1 MKFESKLPDVGTT
14 IFTIMSQM
22 ATDHSAINLG
32 QGFPDFNPN
41 PRLLDLVTRAMQE
54 GYNQYPPMPGI
65 RPLREEIAHK
75 VSRLYGHAYDPDTEI
90 TVTSGA
96 TEALMA
102 SIQAFVRP
110 GDEVIVIEPCYD
122 LYIPAI
128 RLAGGLPV
136 VVPMDAPDPEHPHY
150 RVDWKR
156 VRAAI
161 TGRTRLL
168 MLNFP
173 HNPTGVVLAPS
184 DLDELEKIVNDT
196 GIMLLSDE
204 AYEHIVFDGRKHQS
218 LTSRESLAANTIAIF
233 SFGKTY
239 HATGWKVG
247 YVCTPPALTTEVRK
261 VHQFMVFTTTSPM
274 QFALA
279 SYMKDPEPYESLSA
293 FYQEKRDILAS
304 GLADSRFN
312 VLPSQGTFF
321 LLAEYKAIS
330 DKAELAFA
338 QWLTT
343 THGVAAIPVSAFYA
357 HPDRPQSN
365 HQLVR
370 FCFAKQNATLE
381 AAAAKL
387 RAV

>member
-22 ATDHSAINLG
+22 AADHSAINLG
-32 QGFPDFNPN
+32 QGYPDFNAN
-41 PRLLDLVTRAMQE
+41 PKLLDLVTQAMRE
-54 GYNQYPPMPGI
+54 GHNQYPPMPGI
-65 RPLREEIAHK
+65 KPLREAIAHK
-75 VSRLYGHAYDPDTEI
+75 VSRLYGRAYDPDTEI

-136 VVPMDAPDPEHPHY
+136 VVPMIAPDADHPHY
-150 RVDWKR
+150 RVNWE
-156 VRAAI
+156 RARDAV
-161 TGRTRLL
+161 TTRTRLL

-173 HNPTGVVLAPS
+173 HNPTGIVLEAA
-184 DLDELEKIVNDT
+184 DLDQLEKIVHDT
-196 GIMLLSDE
+196 GVMLLSDE
-204 AYEHIVFDGRKHQS
+204 AYEHIVFDGRRHQS

-239 HATGWKVG
+239 HVTGWKVG
-247 YVCTPPALTTEVRK
+247 YVCAPPALTTEIRK

-279 SYMKDPEPYESLSA
+279 NYMKDPEPYESLSA
-293 FYQEKRDILAS
+293 FYQEKRDLLAS
-304 GLADSRFN
+304 GLENSRFN

-321 LLAEYKAIS
+321 LLADYTAIS
-330 DKAELAFA
+330 DKTELEFA

-343 THGVAAIPVSAFYA
+343 IHGVAAIPVSAFYA
-357 HPDRPQSN
+357 QPDNPQSN

-370 FCFAKQNATLE
+370 FCFAKQNHTLE

-387 RAV
+387 RAA

>member
-1 MKFESKLPDVGTT
+1 MKFKSKLPDVGTT
-14 IFTIMSQM
+14 IFTVMSQM
-22 ATDHSAINLG
+22 AADHSAINLG
-32 QGFPDFNPN
+32 QGYPDFNASPQ
-41 PRLLDLVTRAMQE
+41 LLELVTKAMRE
-54 GYNQYPPMPGI
+54 GHNQYPPMPGI
-65 RPLREEIAHK
+65 KPLREQIAHK
-75 VSRLYGHAYDPDTEI
+75 VSRLYGHSYDPDTEI

-102 SIQAFVRP
+102 SIQAFVTP

-136 VVPMDAPDPEHPHY
+136 VVPMTAPTADHPHY
-150 RVDWKR
+150 RVDWQR

-161 TGRTRLL
+161 TARTRLL

-173 HNPTGVVLAPS
+173 HNPTGIILTS
-184 DLDELEKIVNDT
+184 DDLDELEKIVSDT
-196 GIMLLSDE
+196 GVMLLSDE

-218 LTSRESLAANTIAIF
+218 LTSRQSLAANTIAIF

-239 HATGWKVG
+239 HVTGWKVG

-279 SYMKDPEPYESLSA
+279 NYMKDPEPYESLSA
-293 FYQEKRDILAS
+293 FYQEKRDLLAS
-304 GLADSRFN
+304 GLENSRFN

-321 LLAEYKAIS
+321 LLAEYKTIS
-330 DKAELAFA
+330 DKTELEFA
-338 QWLTT
+338 QWLTA

-357 HPDRPQSN
+357 HPDSPQSN
-365 HQLVR
+365 HQIVR
-370 FCFAKQNATLE
+370 FCFAKQNPTLE
-381 AAAAKL
+381 AAARKL
-387 RAV
+387 QAV